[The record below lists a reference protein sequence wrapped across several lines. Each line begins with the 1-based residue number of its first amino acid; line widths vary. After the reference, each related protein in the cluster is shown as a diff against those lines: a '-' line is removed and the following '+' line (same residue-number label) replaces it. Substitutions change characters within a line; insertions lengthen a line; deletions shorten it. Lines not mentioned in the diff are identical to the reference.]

1 MAFPAV
7 ANEAVGGRAAERHR
21 DRGAIDIRQHGG
33 DSRGLAVAGD
43 EDGYV
48 VEEETG
54 MTGLAAVLARLA
66 GKIESPA
73 LELLVCLAMLADGL
87 PEVKAACAQAWLE
100 AAPDQ
105 PA

>member
-1 MAFPAV
+1 VSAAVGGGQIPDV
-7 ANEAVGGRAAERHR
+7 ANEAVGGALPTPPRSNR
-21 DRGAIDIRQHGG
+21 DRDAIDIRQHGV

-54 MTGLAAVLARLA
+54 MTGLAAALARLA

-73 LELLVCLAMLADGL
+73 LELLVCVPCSRMDC
-87 PEVKAACAQAWLE
+87 PR
-100 AAPDQ
+100 
-105 PA
+105 